1 MPDYDDVIKH
11 VDAAIATANIQIM
24 NELLVELGKD
34 KTLEI
39 ALRYEQQE
47 RLRTAIFHH
56 GEKQR

>member
-1 MPDYDDVIKH
+1 MSHYEEVIKQ
-11 VDAAIATANIQIM
+11 VDEAIASSSIQTM

-34 KTLEI
+34 NTI
-39 ALRYEQQE
+39 AFVQRYEQQE

>member
-1 MPDYDDVIKH
+1 MSHYDEVVKQ
-11 VDAAIATANIQIM
+11 VDDAIATTHIQTM

-34 KTLEI
+34 KTIEFP
-39 ALRYEQQE
+39 LRYEQQE

>member
-1 MPDYDDVIKH
+1 VVKQVDD
-11 VDAAIATANIQIM
+11 AIATTSIETM

-34 KTLEI
+34 KTIEYP
-39 ALRYEQQE
+39 LRYEQQE